1 MPAIE
6 REVVI
11 VKPPPGLVHHFAPEV
26 AVPGLGKTN
35 CRDAAG
41 NLIVADSENYTICKI
56 EAEAIVTT
64 IPGGRLGPDQ
74 NGGPA
79 VASLDRSHGC
89 GISPDGNLCIA
100 DGKKTPR
107 KAIGGVG
114 CVPSGTII
122 YRGNSAGMLL

>member
-6 REVVI
+6 REVVT

-64 IPGGRLGPDQ
+64 IPGGAWDQ
-74 NGGPA
+74 IRTAVQRSRAWIVPTG
-79 VASLDRSHGC
+79 VASARTG
-89 GISPDGNLCIA
+89 LCA
-100 DGKKTPR
+100 
-107 KAIGGVG
+107 
-114 CVPSGTII
+114 
-122 YRGNSAGMLL
+122 